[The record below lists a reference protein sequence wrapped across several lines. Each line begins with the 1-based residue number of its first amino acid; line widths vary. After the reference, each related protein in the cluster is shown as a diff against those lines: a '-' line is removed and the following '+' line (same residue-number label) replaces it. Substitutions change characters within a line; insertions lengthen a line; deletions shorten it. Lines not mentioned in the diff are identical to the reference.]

1 MQWFI
6 VSIIVRSKKHNGSA
20 PVFSGFMYSYMKA
33 LSLSDMAFLFV
44 TFQVSWKTNEGNFC
58 TISWILSIKI
68 IFICKN
74 NFLKPESFFQYCY
87 AVAKHYLLTK
97 DYIEPS
103 SRGMEVYVW
112 RLITPTWNL
121 CCCVSDMIIVAMTVD
136 RYLIH
141 PASFEFYLIDM
152 CIFFMLQI
160 KVLPYC

>member
-44 TFQVSWKTNEGNFC
+44 TFQVSWKTNVGNFLYD
-58 TISWILSIKI
+58 ILNFIWFQCRN
-68 IFICKN
+68 IF
-74 NFLKPESFFQYCY
+74 LQYESFQYCY

-103 SRGMEVYVW
+103 SRAMEVYVW

-136 RYLIH
+136 RYPIYPDL
-141 PASFEFYLIDM
+141 FE
-152 CIFFMLQI
+152 CRS
-160 KVLPYC
+160 